1 MRRNDNSAAWHAL
14 LLTLFLAT
22 PLAMGAGDHDHGHDD
37 HEEEARGPQGG
48 RLLEAGDFSLELTV
62 FELGI
67 PPEFRIYAYHEEEP
81 VAPRDFTATVT
92 LTRLGGAQ
100 DHFDLTAEKDYF
112 RSIQAVREPRSF
124 DVHLTAKFA
133 GEEHEWTY
141 ENHEGRTEIPQ
152 RVADAAGIAV
162 VEAGPAQ
169 LVQSIELTGTVQT
182 NPANVSEV
190 RARFA
195 GVVRRVLRDVG
206 DVVRQGDGLARVES
220 NESLRTF
227 VVDAPING
235 LIVDRDV
242 QAGQVTADQALFVI
256 ANLDEV
262 WVQLDVFGRDLPQ
275 VAVGQ
280 QAEISTLDGHSV
292 VGTIDWISPLVSHGS
307 QSVRARVV
315 VDNADG
321 LFRPGQFVRAR
332 VNVATTTVPLAVARI
347 GLQRFRDFDVVYER
361 IGETYEV
368 RMLTLGRHDDTM
380 IEVLGGIEPGA
391 LYVTDNSY
399 LVKADIEKSGASHDH

>member
-1 MRRNDNSAAWHAL
+1 MTNNRCQWGWARIAALACL
-14 LLTLFLAT
+14 LSMPAFA
-22 PLAMGAGDHDHGHDD
+22 ADDHDDHGHD
-37 HEEEARGPQGG
+37 HEEEARGPHGG
-48 RLLEAGDFSLELTV
+48 RLLESGDFAIELTV

-67 PPEFRIYAYHEEEP
+67 PPEFRIYAYHDGEP
-81 VAPRDFTATVT
+81 LDPDEFTVTVT
-92 LTRLGGAQ
+92 LTRLG
-100 DHFDLTAEKDYF
+100 DERDRFDLVTEKDYY
-112 RSIQAVREPRSF
+112 RSVQAVREPHSF
-124 DVHLTAKFA
+124 DVRLTATR
-133 GEEHEWTY
+133 GDEHFEWAY
-141 ENHEGRTEIPQ
+141 ESHEGRTEIPQ
-152 RVADAAGIAV
+152 RIAAAAGINVAA
-162 VEAGPAQ
+162 AGPAQ
-169 LVQSIELTGTVQT
+169 LSQSIELTGTVQA
-182 NPANVSEV
+182 NPANISEV
-190 RARFA
+190 RARFP

-206 DVVRQGDGLARVES
+206 DVVTQGEALARVES

-256 ANLDEV
+256 ADLGQV

-280 QAEISTLDGHSV
+280 RAEISTLDDHTV
-292 VGTIDWISPLVSHGS
+292 TGTIDWISPLVSHGS

-315 VDNADG
+315 VDNREG

-332 VNVATTTVPLAVARI
+332 VRIATMDVPLAVKRS
-347 GLQRFRDFDVVYER
+347 GLQRFRDFDVVYAR
-361 IGETYEV
+361 VGETYEV
-368 RMLTLGRHDDTM
+368 RMLTLGRHDETFV
-380 IEVLGGIEPGA
+380 EVLDGIDPGT